1 MGDQVDEIYDKR
13 TAQALKAAGLNTVES
28 IVLLRRYEL
37 PFQTKKA
44 DAVMSAAVS
53 AIISRRVDEIEVSDA
68 EVVVRCVDAS
78 LIDEPL
84 LAALK
89 RALLCEY
96 MNVGVDGDRVVI
108 TKRVDGVP
116 SWIKP
121 DEDWERV
128 RRAAARWRSVLMAQ
142 KAEEL
147 RKKTGVAVSPE
158 EVKKLAED
166 LGFDGFCKEF
176 FADIKGNEAV
186 KAALACSVFST
197 PDEPVNTLVIGP
209 PGTAKTLAL
218 EIISQLEDVV
228 TVGANVTRAGL
239 VVNYASGELGVL
251 AEADGKLVVVDEFD
265 KAPPRDLQ
273 YTYELISKGR
283 CDVHTGRIHERVES
297 KFILVALANPRGGV
311 FNGSPLEGIALDPPL
326 VSRFALVVRSSEL
339 EGQSLEDL
347 IYEKLMHGDA
357 VRGRAEF
364 NAWVQLARA
373 YRPKIEEAVEPKIR
387 GLSRWIAEEAVGK
400 FLNTPLRRDN
410 RMGIHARH
418 VMFAIARAE
427 FKDVDEEIV
436 ERTQQVIEDT
446 LEQWS

>member
-1 MGDQVDEIYDKR
+1 MEVDEIYDKR

-44 DAVMSAAVS
+44 DAVMNAAVS
-53 AIISRRVDEIEVSDA
+53 AIISRRVDEIEVA
-68 EVVVRCVDAS
+68 NGEVVVRCVDAS

-108 TKRVDGVP
+108 TKRVHGVP

-128 RRAAARWRSVLMAQ
+128 KRAAARWRSVLMAQ

-176 FADIKGNEAV
+176 FADIKGNEAM

-273 YTYELISKGR
+273 YTYELISSGR
-283 CDVHTGRIHERVES
+283 CDVHTGRIHERIRS
-297 KFILVALANPRGGV
+297 KFILVALANPHGGV
-311 FNGSPLEGIALDPPL
+311 FGENPLSDIPLDPPL
-326 VSRFALVVRSSEL
+326 VSRFSLVVRSSEL
-339 EGQSLEDL
+339 EGQDL
-347 IYEKLMHGDA
+347 VDLVHDKLLHGDSI
-357 VRGRAEF
+357 RGRSELT
-364 NAWVQLARA
+364 AWVALARQQ
-373 YRPKIEEAVEPKIR
+373 RPTVSDNGRLREFSQW
-387 GLSRWIAEEAVGK
+387 LAEEIIGK
-400 FLNTPLRRDN
+400 YQDTPLRRDT
-410 RMGIHARH
+410 RMPVHARRI
-418 VMFAIARAE
+418 MLALARAE
-427 FKDVDEEIV
+427 FRDVVDEEIV
-436 ERTQQVIEDT
+436 ERTQKI
-446 LEQWS
+446 LEKTTEEWKK